1 MSSIITPLSPAEE
14 VIEEQTA
21 SREGWLHRILVALDQ
36 FGNVFLFRG
45 QPGETISTH
54 AARACRLG
62 KTWGRAMSAFLDIF
76 QADHGSK
83 ARAGDI
89 ERAKNL
95 LRIEDAWDQPT
106 A

>member
-1 MSSIITPLSPAEE
+1 MTDPVIALSTPQEE
-14 VIEEQTA
+14 AQELQA
-21 SREGWLHRILVALDQ
+21 SQEGWAHRVLVALDQ

-54 AARACRLG
+54 AARADRLG
-62 KTWGRAMSAFLDIF
+62 KTWGRWMCITLNLF

-89 ERAKNL
+89 QRAKNL
-95 LRIEDAWDQPT
+95 LRIENAWK
-106 A
+106 